1 MASKACR
8 DVKELKGKEVFD
20 IGNRALDVDDSD
32 SDCVSVPGES
42 VVASSLDRGNDTL
55 GSTRKW
61 YLAVSYTGRQRPEN
75 DSR

>member
-1 MASKACR
+1 MVSKACR

-20 IGNRALDVDDSD
+20 IGDGASDVDDSD
-32 SDCVSVPGES
+32 SDCVSVPGDS
-42 VVASSLDRGNDTL
+42 ARASSLDRRNGTL

-61 YLAVSYTGRQRPEN
+61 YLAVSYTGRQRPER